1 MSAVCGERQ
10 KESDK
15 GDKGGFSLAELLV
28 VLAIVVVM
36 AGVALPDYRQMIRAQ
51 QLKAATND
59 LFGAID
65 LTRTQ
70 AIARGR
76 RVQLVPLDAAG
87 RDWSGGWVVFVD
99 RNGDRRPGFGE
110 EVIMRYGAPAKGI
123 TVEAAFSKRQGANQ
137 QGASYLAY
145 NSMGR
150 SCSDTSSQA
159 ARFGTLS
166 LVQDSQIRRIK
177 INMLGRA
184 RLCDPARDGANC
196 TGPDA

>member
-1 MSAVCGERQ
+1 MTAAHDEGKG
-10 KESDK
+10 KEEEEE
-15 GDKGGFSLAELLV
+15 GGFSLPELLV
-28 VLAIVVVM
+28 VLAIAAVM
-36 AGVALPDYRQMIRAQ
+36 GSVALPDFHQMIRAQ
-51 QLKAATND
+51 QLKAATYD

-76 RVQLVPLDAAG
+76 RVQLVPSDAAG

-99 RNGDRRPGFGE
+99 ADGDRRPGPGE
-110 EVIMRYGAPAKGI
+110 EVIARYAAPAKGI
-123 TVEAAFSKRQGANQ
+123 AVEVAFSSQ

-150 SCSDTSSQA
+150 SCSDTSSLA
-159 ARFGTLS
+159 ARFGSLS
-166 LVQDSQIRRIK
+166 LVQGRHIRRIK

-184 RLCDPARDGANC
+184 RICDPARDGASC
-196 TGPDA
+196 AGPDS

>member
-1 MSAVCGERQ
+1 VSVVSVVSRAGENGR
-10 KESDK
+10 KA
-15 GDKGGFSLAELLV
+15 GFSLPELLV
-28 VLAIVVVM
+28 VLAIAAVM

-51 QLKAATND
+51 QLKAAAND

-65 LTRTQ
+65 LARTQ

-76 RVQLVPLDAAG
+76 RVQLVPLDAAQG
-87 RDWSGGWVVFVD
+87 DWSGGWVVFVD
-99 RNGDRRPGFGE
+99 QDGDRRPGPGE
-110 EVIMRYGAPAKGI
+110 EVIQRYRAPATGI
-123 TVEAAFSKRQGANQ
+123 AVAAVFSSQ
-137 QGASYLAY
+137 QGAAYLAY

-166 LVQDSQIRRIK
+166 LVQGEGGQIRRIK

-184 RLCDPARDGANC
+184 RLCDPARDGASC
-196 TGPDA
+196 TGPDT

>member
-123 TVEAAFSKRQGANQ
+123 TVEAAFSNQ

-150 SCSDTSSQA
+150 SCSNTSSQA